1 MPEALHERRRQRP
14 FRILYMPFE
23 TFLRRF
29 ILRGEEAPASEA
41 RAPQAAE
48 PQALA
53 PQTTASQVPT
63 SSGEKSIP
71 WKCGVARLD
80 DQNEALFKAIRQY
93 QAALKSG
100 VGSSATEE
108 AMRFLEDHVE
118 GHLPLEEAYLERIQ
132 FPGLEEHRQGHRA
145 FQHQI
150 HAFRH
155 RVSVGDHSAGLEL
168 SQLLYAWMRVHVLKE
183 DVVWSDYAK
192 SRRRPKSTEEVKP

>member
-1 MPEALHERRRQRP
+1 MQQAFQERRRQRP

-29 ILRGEEAPASEA
+29 VLRGEDVPLAPASQ
-41 RAPQAAE
+41 APSPHAAVSQTAVAHAE
-48 PQALA
+48 PSQGPAQA
-53 PQTTASQVPT
+53 V
-63 SSGEKSIP
+63 EKSIP
-71 WKCGVARLD
+71 WKCGIARLD
-80 DQNEALFKAIRQY
+80 DQNEALFMAIRQY

-100 VGSSATEE
+100 VGSAATEE
-108 AMRFLEDHVE
+108 AMAFLEGHVE

-132 FPGLEEHRQGHRA
+132 FPGLEEHRRVHRA

-155 RVSVGDHSAGLEL
+155 RVAIGDHSAGLEL

-183 DVVWSDYAK
+183 DAVWSDFAK
-192 SRRRPKSTEEVKP
+192 SRRRR